1 MSKKNRPGFITNM
14 VYGKGKILDK
24 DMYMSDNDNKSVIV
38 EDTLS
43 RNKKHKE
50 KCLKKVKVWRE
61 HHERTLPHTG
71 KPGEK
76 FPQMMIERYEM
87 ASELTLAEFKNLCA
101 TENEERW
108 RLDEEYRKEHPMKP
122 EIIEQLT
129 DAFVELN
136 KTYDYQIL
144 SSTIRFDMA
153 LNPIKYI
160 GREAYDMNVY
170 QDLITSFQEQYFE
183 KWADDEM
190 KKNYKE
196 HGWWPYST
204 DDGV

>member
-1 MSKKNRPGFITNM
+1 
-14 VYGKGKILDK
+14 
-24 DMYMSDNDNKSVIV
+24 
-38 EDTLS
+38 
-43 RNKKHKE
+43 
-50 KCLKKVKVWRE
+50 
-61 HHERTLPHTG
+61 
-71 KPGEK
+71 
-76 FPQMMIERYEM
+76 
-87 ASELTLAEFKNLCA
+87 
-101 TENEERW
+101 
-108 RLDEEYRKEHPMKP
+108 MKP

>member
-108 RLDEEYRKEHPMKP
+108 RLDEE
-122 EIIEQLT
+122 
-129 DAFVELN
+129 
-136 KTYDYQIL
+136 
-144 SSTIRFDMA
+144 
-153 LNPIKYI
+153 
-160 GREAYDMNVY
+160 
-170 QDLITSFQEQYFE
+170 
-183 KWADDEM
+183 
-190 KKNYKE
+190 
-196 HGWWPYST
+196 
-204 DDGV
+204 

>member
-170 QDLITSFQEQYFE
+170 QDLIISFQEQYFE